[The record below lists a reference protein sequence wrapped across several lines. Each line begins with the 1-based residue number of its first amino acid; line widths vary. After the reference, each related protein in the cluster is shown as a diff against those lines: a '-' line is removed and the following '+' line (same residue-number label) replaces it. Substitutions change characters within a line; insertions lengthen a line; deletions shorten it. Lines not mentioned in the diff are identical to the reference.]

1 MPAALPIPRV
11 AEHRA
16 RKEYP
21 CGDPH
26 NRGCR
31 RHILPGDI
39 YVQLSWP
46 PHSKPFNAAVWTILR
61 ACSTCYP
68 PATPDPAGERCP
80 IAPAGQTCR
89 RTIGHD
95 GPHEYQEGLF

>member
-1 MPAALPIPRV
+1 MPERLPIPRV
-11 AEHRA
+11 AEHQA

-31 RHILPGDI
+31 RTILKGDV

-46 PHSKPFNAAVWTILR
+46 PYSKPFNAPGWTIVR
-61 ACSTCYP
+61 ACSACNP
-68 PATPDPAGERCP
+68 PTTTPDDEQPCP
-80 IAPAGQTCR
+80 IGAAGQTCR
-89 RTIGHD
+89 RAIGHD
-95 GPHEYQEGLF
+95 GPHEYLEGLF